1 MTLALSGWRRRAG
14 PLRER
19 DFRILFGARSL
30 ASIGTSMTPIA
41 ITFAVLEGLGSA
53 AALGV
58 VLAGGTV
65 VEIVLVLFGGAS
77 SDRIPRRTVVIA
89 SDVTRALALLC
100 TGALLLTRHGSIWE
114 LAIAYAVVGASTAFF
129 YPAMTGLIPETV
141 SSQHL
146 QAANALRG
154 LYVSLSSIVGP
165 ALAGLAVALG
175 SPGWAVLSA
184 GVTYAIS
191 SVLLLRMNAGRTPA
205 AAPMPLL
212 HQLRAGWEEFSSRS
226 WLWSVVGQA
235 SVWHMIVS
243 APFFVAGPVLVLAH
257 LGGASSWAW
266 MQSLGG
272 VGAILGSILG
282 LRLRPRRPLVVA
294 LAGMLG
300 LVPVLV
306 VLAAQAPVAVVL
318 IVSPLIGL
326 GPALFTVIWDTCIQ
340 RDVPSHV
347 LSQVSSYDYFG
358 SVVILPIGYAVA
370 GPLVLG
376 IGPRA
381 MLWMAAVAA
390 LLLPLA
396 NLMVRGVRR
405 FPTASARAFVEP
417 ATS

>member
-1 MTLALSGWRRRAG
+1 MIRAMSGWRSRLG
-14 PLRER
+14 PLRQR

-53 AALGV
+53 AALGA

-77 SDRIPRRTVVIA
+77 SDRIPRRTVVLV

-114 LAIAYAVVGASTAFF
+114 LAIAYALVGASTAFF
-129 YPAMTGLIPETV
+129 HPAMTGLIPETV
-141 SSQHL
+141 SPQHL

-154 LYVSLSSIVGP
+154 LYISLSSVIGP

-205 AAPMPLL
+205 AAPSPLL
-212 HQLRAGWEEFSSRS
+212 HQLRAGWKEFSSRS
-226 WLWSVVGQA
+226 WLWSVVSQA
-235 SVWHMIVS
+235 SLWHLLVW
-243 APFFVAGPVLVLAH
+243 APFFIAGPILAIAH
-257 LGGASSWAW
+257 LGGASTWAW

-272 VGAILGSILG
+272 AGAILGSILG
-282 LRLRPRRPLVVA
+282 MRLRPRRPLIVA

-300 LVPVLV
+300 FVPVLV
-306 VLAAQAPVAVVL
+306 VLSAQAPVAAVL

-326 GPALFTVIWDTCIQ
+326 GPALFTVIWDTSIQ

-358 SVVILPIGYAVA
+358 SVAILPIGYAVA
-370 GPLVLG
+370 GPLVIA

-381 MLWMAAVAA
+381 MLWGAAAAA
-390 LLLPLA
+390 LVLPLA
-396 NLMVRGVRR
+396 NLGVRGVRR
-405 FPTASARAFVEP
+405 FGTPPIKVVPDPGRS
-417 ATS
+417 